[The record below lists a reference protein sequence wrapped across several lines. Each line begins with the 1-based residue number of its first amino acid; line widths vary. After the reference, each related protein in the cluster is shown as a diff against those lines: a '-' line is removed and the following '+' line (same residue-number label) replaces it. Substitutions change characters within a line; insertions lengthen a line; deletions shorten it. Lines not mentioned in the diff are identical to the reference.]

1 MKNTCLRKVEGYFLQ
16 PSDKLK
22 ERNFDLIMD
31 NIKIYLDNAASTPLD
46 REVYNVMTPYLLDQ
60 FGIPSAHHGYGRDA
74 KAAIEISRASVA
86 KLLNASPEEII
97 FTSGGTEANNLAI
110 VSAIECAFIDHVI
123 TTPFEHQPMLKT
135 LKTLQRKHDVRI
147 SYIRYD
153 ERGNLDIN
161 HLEYLL
167 RTNTRNLVSVM
178 HANNEV
184 GNLNDIETI
193 GLLCEKYKAIF
204 HTDAAQTAGCY
215 RHDLRKLKVN
225 FLAASAHK
233 FHGPKGIGILYCR
246 KGSRLTPSLNSF
258 TENIP
263 GIIGLTKA
271 LAIAYGETEKKE
283 QLIQSLKDRMI
294 GKLSALVP
302 GIRFNGNS
310 ADATKSIAAI
320 LSVNLPQARLNRN
333 LLQYLDDNQIAV
345 SGGDSSLSPV
355 LKALGIE
362 SGSDNLRFSFNK
374 FNTLNEIDHVAE
386 VVASVYQTV
395 AA

>member
-1 MKNTCLRKVEGYFLQ
+1 
-16 PSDKLK
+16 
-22 ERNFDLIMD
+22 MD

-46 REVYNVMTPYLLDQ
+46 REVYNVMTPYLLDK

-74 KAAIEISRASVA
+74 KAAIEISRISIA

-110 VSAIECAFIDHVI
+110 ISTIECAFVDHVI
-123 TTPFEHQPMLKT
+123 TTPFEHQTVLKT
-135 LKTLQRKHDVRI
+135 LKVMQRKHDLRI
-147 SYIRYD
+147 SYIRHD
-153 ERGNLDIN
+153 EKGNLDIN
-161 HLEYLL
+161 YLDYLL

-178 HANNEV
+178 HANNEI

-193 GLLCEKYKAIF
+193 GVLCEKYKAIF
-204 HTDAAQTAGCY
+204 HTDAAQTMGY
-215 RHDLRKLKVN
+215 YQHDLKKLKVN

-246 KGSRLTPSLNSF
+246 KGSRLSPSLNTS

-263 GIIGLTKA
+263 GIIGLAKA
-271 LAIAYGETEKKE
+271 LAIAYDEANKKE
-283 QLIQSLKDRMI
+283 RLIQSMKDRMI
-294 GKLSALVP
+294 DKLSALVP

-310 ADATKSIAAI
+310 ADSKKSIAAI
-320 LSVNLPQARLNRN
+320 LNVNLPQTLLNRN

-345 SGGDSSLSPV
+345 SGGDSSSSHV

-362 SGSDNLRFSFNK
+362 SGSDNLRFSFSK

-386 VVASVYQTV
+386 VITSVYQTV

>member
-1 MKNTCLRKVEGYFLQ
+1 MTNNT
-16 PSDKLK
+16 
-22 ERNFDLIMD
+22 
-31 NIKIYLDNAASTPLD
+31 KIYLDNAASTPLD
-46 REVYNVMTPYLLDQ
+46 RKVYNVMTPYLLDQ

-74 KAAIEISRASVA
+74 KAAVELSRTNIA
-86 KLLNASPEEII
+86 KLFNASPEEII

-110 VSAIECAFIDHVI
+110 ISAAECAFIDHVI
-123 TTPFEHQPMLKT
+123 TTPFEHQTMLKT
-135 LKTLQRKHDVRI
+135 LKTLQRKHDVRV

-184 GNLNDIETI
+184 GNIYDIDAI
-193 GLLCEKYKAIF
+193 GGLCKKYKAIF

-215 RHDLRKLKVN
+215 RFDLKESNVN

-246 KGSRLTPSLNSF
+246 KGSRLTPAFNSF

-271 LAIAYGETEKKE
+271 LAIAHGEIDKKE
-283 QLIQSLKDRMI
+283 QHIQSLKDRMI
-294 GKLSALVP
+294 DKLSALVP

-320 LSVNLPQARLNRN
+320 LSVNLPQTRLNRN
-333 LLQYLDDNQIAV
+333 LLQHLDDNQIAV
-345 SGGDSSLSPV
+345 AGGDSSLSHV
-355 LKALGIE
+355 LKALGVE
-362 SGSDNLRFSFNK
+362 SGSDNLRFSFSK

-386 VVASVYQTV
+386 VIASVYQTV